1 MQPTSL
7 ILPDIRSVVNV
18 GSIFRTADAAGVEHI
33 YLAGYTPGPLDRF
46 ERPRKDFHK
55 SALGAEDTV
64 PWSRVDDVLAL
75 IAKLQSDGIL
85 VVAVEQDARSID
97 YKSLPTDQPIALLFG
112 NEVDGV
118 GQELLDACDVI
129 AEIPMRGQK
138 ESLNVSV
145 SVGVV
150 LYR

>member
-18 GSIFRTADAAGVEHI
+18 GSIFRTADAAGVSHI
-33 YLAGYTPGPLDRF
+33 YLTGYTPGPLDRF
-46 ERPRKDFHK
+46 DRPRKDFHK

-64 PWSRVDDVLAL
+64 SWSRVDDVVAL
-75 IAKLQSDGIL
+75 IAKLQSDGVL

-97 YKSLPTDQPIALLFG
+97 YKSIPADQPIALLFG

-118 GQELLDACDVI
+118 GQGLLDACDVI

-138 ESLNVSV
+138 ESLNVAV